1 MTPMKHLF
9 TALCMFVATASW
21 GQNATEIVRK
31 SEENVRGAQSTASL
45 EIRTVRPS
53 WERTMTAKSWS
64 KGLDQNLI
72 LITAPARD
80 KGTVFLKRDKEIWN
94 YVPTIERSVKL
105 PPSMMMQSWMGTDF
119 SNDDLVNESSTLVDY
134 EHEITG
140 DVEVEGLDCWII
152 EFTPKPDA
160 PVVWGKIINYISKE
174 DFLQM
179 KGEFYDEDGYL
190 INTMQ
195 GFDIKDLNG
204 RMLPTRIRMTPS
216 EEEGHYTEMIYRD
229 LNFNPKLTDS
239 FFSIQNMK
247 RLR

>member
-1 MTPMKHLF
+1 MKHLF
-9 TALCMFVATASW
+9 TAALLAFSFYVTAQDATD
-21 GQNATEIVRK
+21 IVRQ
-31 SEENVRGAQSTASL
+31 SEENVRGTQSTSTL

-53 WERTMTAKSWS
+53 WERTMVAKTWS

-72 LITAPARD
+72 LVTEPARD

-134 EHEITG
+134 DHEITG
-140 DVEVEGLDCWII
+140 ETTIEGLDCWII
-152 EFTPKPDA
+152 TFTPKPEA
-160 PVVWGKIINYISKE
+160 PVVWGKIINYISKV
-174 DFLQM
+174 DYLQL

-195 GFDIKDLNG
+195 GFDVKDLNG
-204 RMLPTRIRMTPS
+204 RKLPTRIRMTPA
-216 EEEGHYTEMIYRD
+216 EEDGHYTEMIYRD
-229 LNFNPKLTDS
+229 LDFNAKLSDT

>member
-1 MTPMKHLF
+1 MKDLF
-9 TALCMFVATASW
+9 TTLALAFTVVVSA
-21 GQNATEIVRK
+21 QNATEIVRK
-31 SEENVRGAQSTASL
+31 SELNIKGAQSTASL

-53 WERTMTAKSWS
+53 WERNMSVKTWS
-64 KGLDQNLI
+64 KGLDQNII
-72 LITAPARD
+72 LITSPARD

-119 SNDDLVNESSTLVDY
+119 SNDDLVNESSTLNDY
-134 EHEITG
+134 THKIINEI
-140 DVEVEGLDCWII
+140 EVEGLVCWVV
-152 EFTPKPDA
+152 EFTPLREA

-174 DFLQM
+174 GFLQM

-195 GFDIKDLNG
+195 GFDIEELNG
-204 RMLPTRIRMTPS
+204 RTLPTRIRMTPA
-216 EEEGHYTEMIYRD
+216 EEPGHFTEMVYKE
-229 LNFNPKLTDS
+229 LNFDASLTDS

>member
-1 MTPMKHLF
+1 MKDLF
-9 TALCMFVATASW
+9 TTLALAFTVVVSA
-21 GQNATEIVRK
+21 QNATEIVRK
-31 SEENVRGAQSTASL
+31 SELNVKGAQSTASL

-53 WERTMTAKSWS
+53 WERNMSVKTWS
-64 KGLDQNLI
+64 KGLDQNII
-72 LITAPARD
+72 LITSPARD

-119 SNDDLVNESSTLVDY
+119 SNDDLVNESSTLNDY
-134 EHEITG
+134 THKIINEI
-140 DVEVEGLDCWII
+140 EVEGLVCWVV
-152 EFTPKPDA
+152 EFTPLREA

-174 DFLQM
+174 GFLQM

-195 GFDIKDLNG
+195 GFDIEELNG
-204 RMLPTRIRMTPS
+204 RTLPTRIRMTPA
-216 EEEGHYTEMIYRD
+216 EEPGHFTEMVYKE
-229 LNFNPKLTDS
+229 LNFDASLTDS

>member
-1 MTPMKHLF
+1 MKHLI
-9 TALCMFVATASW
+9 TALFISLSFAAVA
-21 GQNATEIVRK
+21 QDATEIVRR
-31 SEENVRGAQSTASL
+31 SEENVRGTQSTSVI

-53 WERTMTAKSWS
+53 WERSMVAKTWS
-64 KGLDQNLI
+64 KGLDNNLI
-72 LITAPARD
+72 LIAEPARD

-134 EHEITG
+134 EHRITG
-140 DVEVEGLDCWII
+140 ETTIEGLECWII

-160 PVVWGKIINYISKE
+160 PVVWGKIVNYISKE
-174 DFLQM
+174 DYLQL

-195 GFDIKDLNG
+195 GLDIKELNG
-204 RMLPTRIRMTPS
+204 RKLPSRIRMTPA

-229 LNFNPKLTDS
+229 LNFNAKLSDS